1 MIIIWA
7 VASLLIGLVF
17 FMMVNERRREIG
29 TLRAL
34 GASTNFILRMFLT
47 ESAMLALG
55 GGIVGVVVATMFVR
69 FFGQFLTLTTEAPL
83 LMPPLA
89 SLLGFVLACLAVAL
103 IVALPALVYP
113 AIRASRIDPAE
124 AMREV

>member
-7 VASLLIGLVF
+7 VASLLMGLVF

-34 GASTNFILRMFLT
+34 GASSRFIFRLFLA
-47 ESAMLALG
+47 ESAILALG
-55 GGIVGVVVATMFVR
+55 GGIVGVIVATMFVR

-83 LMPPLA
+83 LVPPLA
-89 SLLGFVLACLAVAL
+89 SLMGFVMACLGLAL
-103 IVALPALVYP
+103 VVALPALVYP

-124 AMREV
+124 AMRES